1 MGTSIKC
8 SSCCSQEENMNEIKY
23 GKNVYS
29 FKIMASLN
37 INNLID

>member
-8 SSCCSQEENMNEIKY
+8 SCCNQEETKNEIKY
-23 GKNVYS
+23 GSKQYD

-37 INNLID
+37 LNNLTD